1 MVYEEIFKVLEANA
15 NPDNA
20 IPMKAYMRNQFE
32 FLGIQSN
39 KLKELNGPFL
49 KISKKHDLNW
59 DFVYQCW
66 DKNYR
71 EAQYL
76 AIHYLKKNLNKIDK
90 SNLLNLKKLIITK
103 SWWDTTDAIDKVV
116 GYLVK
121 KYPELEEEM
130 LKWSIDENIWIRR
143 VSIIYQLGFKKNTNT
158 ALLEKIIVN
167 NFNSKEFFINK
178 AIGWILRDYSK
189 TNPNWVNDFIKRY
202 YNNLNSLSLREARKY
217 LK

>member
-1 MVYEEIFKVLEANA
+1 M
-15 NPDNA
+15 
-20 IPMKAYMRNQFE
+20 
-32 FLGIQSN
+32 
-39 KLKELNGPFL
+39 
-49 KISKKHDLNW
+49 
-59 DFVYQCW
+59 
-66 DKNYR
+66 
-71 EAQYL
+71 
-76 AIHYLKKNLNKIDK
+76 
-90 SNLLNLKKLIITK
+90 KKLIITK

-189 TNPNWVNDFIKRY
+189 TNPN
-202 YNNLNSLSLREARKY
+202 
-217 LK
+217 